1 MDNGF
6 PRVEGAYTISRLIK
20 EDFLMKYENVIY
32 EVDDRIAKIT
42 LNRPEKRNPLNWPL
56 LADMSAALKEAER
69 DKNVRVI
76 ILKGAGPC
84 FSSGHDLS
92 EEMGDSPLHKGEKT
106 WDESLKSD
114 DRWGVGVS
122 VWDSRAHVQG
132 HVNYLLE
139 IWNNWKPIIAQVHSY
154 CLGGASGIAL
164 ACDLLIVSEDARL
177 GYPPARAMA
186 PGDEIPIYSWH
197 VGLKKAKELSLT
209 GDSLTADEMLDYG
222 MANYV
227 FPMEKLEEETLKIA
241 RRIASIDLELLS
253 LSKRVV
259 NRTFD
264 QMGFTISM
272 QYGGE
277 FDTLGHFSDSQAAW
291 SRIVK
296 EKGMKAALE
305 YRDKPFGG
313 IMGRYP
319 APRKSRRR

>member
-1 MDNGF
+1 
-6 PRVEGAYTISRLIK
+6 
-20 EDFLMKYENVIY
+20 MKYENVIY

-56 LADMSAALKEAER
+56 LADLSAALKEAER
-69 DKNVRVI
+69 DKNIRVI

-84 FSSGHDLS
+84 FSGGHDLS
-92 EEMGDSPLHKGEKT
+92 ETMGDAPLHKGEKT
-106 WDESLKSD
+106 WDEALKSD

-122 VWDSRAHVQG
+122 IWDSRAHVQG
-132 HVNYLLE
+132 HIDYVLE

-177 GYPPARAMA
+177 GYPPARGMA
-186 PGDEIPIYSWH
+186 PGDEIAIYSWH

-227 FPMEKLEEETLKIA
+227 FPREKLEEETLKIA
-241 RRIASIDLELLS
+241 KRIANIDLELLS

-272 QYGGE
+272 QYGAE
-277 FDTLGHFSDSQAAW
+277 FDTMGHFLDVQKEFSEMI
-291 SRIVK
+291 R
-296 EKGMKAALE
+296 EKGIQGALE
-305 YRDKPFGG
+305 WRDGPFGG
-313 IMGRYP
+313 IVGRYP
-319 APRKSRRR
+319 PPRKSRKR